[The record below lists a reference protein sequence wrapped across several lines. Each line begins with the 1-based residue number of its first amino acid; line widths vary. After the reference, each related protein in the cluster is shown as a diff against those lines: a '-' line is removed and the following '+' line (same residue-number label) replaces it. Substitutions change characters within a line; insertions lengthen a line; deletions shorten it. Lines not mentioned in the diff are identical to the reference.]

1 MFPITISSVTKCGGP
16 TGISSTSSLPR
27 PPLASKLLTFSHPS
41 GCCESRRRPV
51 LPKKVFNSYEDSL
64 VSYKNNIRFIVIIDR
79 FKNQIIN
86 LLTTCTEQVLT
97 ASPSLF
103 VALHIYVPLSSEYA

>member
-1 MFPITISSVTKCGGP
+1 MFLSTMSSVTNCGGP

-41 GCCESRRRPV
+41 GCCESRRSPV
-51 LPKKVFNSYEDSL
+51 LPKTKEFNLYDDSPENF
-64 VSYKNNIRFIVIIDR
+64 KNNDHESL
-79 FKNQIIN
+79 KHLYIIN
-86 LLTTCTEQVLT
+86 LLTTSTEQVLT

-103 VALHIYVPLSSEYA
+103 VALHIYVPLSSE